1 MTELENSIIEG
12 MKKTGYSLEI
22 LTGSRLSNRG
32 WTVRHQSIFHDEDEN
47 KSRYVDLIA
56 YKAIER
62 EKGFERFKR
71 LNWTVIAECKKSE
84 KPWIFYCPP
93 SDGLTKERDLSAVFY
108 TKLASEPALLPKHV
122 LPLFVDNHY
131 FLKGSVDR
139 IAQAGYVLFD
149 KGEKGYDQVFT
160 ATNQVLKA
168 LTYRGEA
175 GNMAIKTGI
184 AKNTLIVYYP
194 VIVFEGKLFEYTLDE
209 SQEPKLA
216 EANYLKYQVD
226 FHDSRNTDPEG
237 YIIDIVTL
245 EKLPEYASWLEDEM
259 AKVAMKT

>member
-1 MTELENSIIEG
+1 MSELESKIIED

-22 LTGSRLSNRG
+22 LTGSQLSNRG
-32 WTVRHQSIFHDEDEN
+32 WTVRHQSIFRDEDEN
-47 KSRYVDLIA
+47 KSRYADLIA

-62 EKGFERFKR
+62 EEFKRFKR

-93 SDGLTKERDLSAVFY
+93 SDILTKGRDLSAVFY
-108 TKLASEPALLPKHV
+108 TKLASEPALPPKHV

-139 IAQAGYVLFD
+139 VAQAGYVLFD
-149 KGEKGYDQVFT
+149 KGEKGYDQIFT

-168 LTYRGEA
+168 LTYQRKA
-175 GNMAIKTGI
+175 SNAAIKTGI
-184 AKNTLIVYYP
+184 VKNTLIVYYP

-216 EANYLKYQVD
+216 EANYLKYEVE
-226 FHDSRNTDPEG
+226 FYDSRETDPKV
-237 YIIDIVTL
+237 YLIDIVTL
-245 EKLPEYASWLEDEM
+245 QDLPEYASWLEDEM
-259 AKVAMKT
+259 AKVAVKT

>member
-1 MTELENSIIEG
+1 
-12 MKKTGYSLEI
+12 
-22 LTGSRLSNRG
+22 
-32 WTVRHQSIFHDEDEN
+32 
-47 KSRYVDLIA
+47 
-56 YKAIER
+56 
-62 EKGFERFKR
+62 
-71 LNWTVIAECKKSE
+71 
-84 KPWIFYCPP
+84 
-93 SDGLTKERDLSAVFY
+93 LTKIRDLATIFY
-108 TKLASEPALLPKHV
+108 TKFASEPTLLPKQA

-168 LTYRGEA
+168 LTYQRA
-175 GNMAIKTGI
+175 YFNRAIKTGI
-184 AKNTLIVYYP
+184 VKNTLIVYYP

-216 EANYLKYQVD
+216 ETNYLKYEVD
-226 FHDSRNTDPEG
+226 FHDSRDTDPER

-245 EKLPEYASWLEDEM
+245 EKLPEYTSWLEEEM
-259 AKVAMKT
+259 GRVAKKT